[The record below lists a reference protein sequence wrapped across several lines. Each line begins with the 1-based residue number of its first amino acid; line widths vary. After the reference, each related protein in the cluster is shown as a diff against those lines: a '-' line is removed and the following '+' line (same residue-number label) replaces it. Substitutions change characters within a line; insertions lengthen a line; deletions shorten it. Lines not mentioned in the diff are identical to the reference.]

1 MSVRKIDAVFFSD
14 PGHGWY
20 AVDVDEL
27 RKYGVVQKISAFS
40 YYDEKHGLVYL
51 EEDCDVVVFESA
63 VRAAGHELV
72 IHDRKPAVGD
82 SFVRRL
88 PYYSAQ
94 VVQGLASY

>member
-1 MSVRKIDAVFFSD
+1 
-14 PGHGWY
+14 
-20 AVDVDEL
+20 
-27 RKYGVVQKISAFS
+27 
-40 YYDEKHGLVYL
+40 L

-72 IHDRKPAVGD
+72 IHDQKPAVGD